1 MNPDSYI
8 TLRRELQ
15 TWDRATLERFQL
27 DRLNQLLDTVLRDNA
42 FYRKYYGTDRLQL
55 SSLAELSRLPLMSK
69 SDWINNDP
77 TGIAKHHS
85 YGIDQY
91 RRYHRTSGTRGHPM
105 VIMDT
110 DSDWQWWVSTWQ
122 YVLDA
127 CQITRHDRVLMA
139 FSFGPFIGFWSAH
152 DACLN
157 RQCMVIPSGGMST
170 MARLELIESSRPTVL
185 FSTPSYAL
193 HLGQAAEKHGMSL
206 RDSSIRCVFVAGEPG
221 GSVPSI
227 RSSIEAMY
235 GAEVMDHVGAT
246 EIGPWGFGSSDG
258 RFMHVIESE
267 FIAEYLPVDLSN
279 AQRDSLRGLIPNHA
293 SIPVDI
299 VSNVSELV
307 LTSLGRVGAPVLRYR
322 TGDLVCPIIDRSGAD
337 RSGADRSGAD
347 RSGAD
352 RLTVVARTGGSAEV
366 ASAGPSAESSFVR
379 LAGGVLGR
387 ADDMIVVRGVNVF
400 PSSVEAILR
409 EFPEVGEYRLIL
421 LRNGALDE
429 LRLEVEDG
437 KHEPTRIAQRLL
449 LQLQLR
455 VDVVDVP
462 EGTLSKSE
470 GKSRRMVDRR

>member
-1 MNPDSYI
+1 MNPDSDT

-27 DRLNQLLDTVLRDNA
+27 DRVNQLLETVLRDNA
-42 FYRKYYGTDRLQL
+42 FYREHYRTDRLQL
-55 SSLAELSRLPLMSK
+55 SSLAELSRLPMMSK
-69 SDWINNDP
+69 ADWINNDP

-91 RRYHRTSGTRGHPM
+91 RRYHRTSGTRGRPM

-110 DSDWQWWVSTWQ
+110 ESDWQWWVSTWQ

-185 FSTPSYAL
+185 FSTPSYAI

-227 RSSIEAMY
+227 RSSIETMY

-258 RFMHVIESE
+258 HFMHVIESE
-267 FIAEYLPVDLSN
+267 FIAEYLSVDLSN
-279 AQRDSLRGLIPNHA
+279 AQRDTLRGLIPNHA
-293 SIPVDI
+293 SIPVDAA
-299 VSNVSELV
+299 SHVSELV

-337 RSGADRSGAD
+337 RSGADRSTG
-347 RSGAD
+347 
-352 RLTVVARTGGSAEV
+352 VARTGDSAKV
-366 ASAGPSAESSFVR
+366 ASAGPNAESCFVR

-437 KHEPTRIAQRLL
+437 KHDPTRIAQRLL

-455 VDVVDVP
+455 VDVVDIP
-462 EGTLSKSE
+462 EGTLPKSE

>member
-1 MNPDSYI
+1 MNPDSDI
-8 TLRRELQ
+8 ASRRELQ
-15 TWDRATLERFQL
+15 TWDRGALERYQLERLNLLL
-27 DRLNQLLDTVLRDNA
+27 DRVLRDNA
-42 FYRKYYGTDRLQL
+42 FYRERYGTDQLQL
-55 SSLAELSRLPLMSK
+55 SSLAELSRLPFMSK
-69 SDWINNDP
+69 SDWINTEA

-91 RRYHRTSGTRGHPM
+91 RRYHRTSGTRGRPM

-110 DSDWQWWVSTWQ
+110 DSDWKWWVSTWQ

-127 CQITRHDRVLMA
+127 CQITRRDRVLMA

-152 DACLN
+152 DACLS
-157 RQCMVIPSGGMST
+157 RECMVIPSGGMST
-170 MARLELIESSRPTVL
+170 MARIELIESSRPTVL

-193 HLGQAAEKHGMSL
+193 HLGQAAEKHGKSL

-227 RSSIEAMY
+227 RSSIESMY

-258 RFMHVIESE
+258 HFMHVIESE
-267 FIAEYLPVDLSN
+267 FIAEYLPVNLSS
-279 AQRDSLRGLIPNHA
+279 AQRDALRGLIPSHA
-293 SIPVDI
+293 SVPVDV
-299 VSNVSELV
+299 VSRVSELV

-322 TGDLVCPIIDRSGAD
+322 TGDLVCPITDPNR
-337 RSGADRSGAD
+337 
-347 RSGAD
+347 
-352 RLTVVARTGGSAEV
+352 
-366 ASAGPSAESSFVR
+366 ASAVRSTSVNRGDNVEEEGANPLAESCFVR

-400 PSSVEAILR
+400 PSSVEAIIR
-409 EFPEVGEYRLIL
+409 EFPEVGEYRLVL
-421 LRNGALDE
+421 FRSGAMDE
-429 LRLEVEDG
+429 LQLEVEDG
-437 KHEPTRIAQRLL
+437 LHDPTRIAERLL

-462 EGTLSKSE
+462 GGTLSKSE
-470 GKSRRMVDRR
+470 GKSRRVVDRR